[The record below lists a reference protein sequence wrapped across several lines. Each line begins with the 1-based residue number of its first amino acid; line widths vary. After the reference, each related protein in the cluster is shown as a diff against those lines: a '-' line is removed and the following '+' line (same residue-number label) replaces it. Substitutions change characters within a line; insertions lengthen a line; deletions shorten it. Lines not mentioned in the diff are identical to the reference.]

1 MSRRFT
7 FLLTLCLVSGADAE
21 SFDRHD
27 GPQLMRAVY
36 DRHEQYPYVYEEQS
50 MIMIDQQGNKNTRK
64 LRRYS
69 RVNQDGTADFLL
81 LFDSPLEIKGVA
93 LLARRDPSGH
103 ARQSFYLP
111 AFGAQFLPAQTSHQS
126 RHDDNFLGTDY
137 SIENLVGDQLD
148 KVRHIRRDDVIIDET
163 AYYVV
168 DVHDIEQPETG
179 PVRRH
184 YIRMDTLFI
193 TRTDHF
199 DELGRLH
206 KRQTNHDLV
215 NVHGQSWRANML
227 MMENHQ
233 QRHRTVIKID
243 RRVFSADYVPED
255 VFSEAWILANQ
266 RPLEDDG
273 VSL

>member
-7 FLLTLCLVSGADAE
+7 FLLILCLISGADAE
-21 SFDRHD
+21 SFDGHD

-93 LLARRDPSGH
+93 LLARRDPSGY

-111 AFGAQFLPAQTSHQS
+111 AFGAQFLAAQTSHQS

-148 KVRHIRRDDVIIDET
+148 MVRQIRRDDVIIDET

-168 DVHDIEQPETG
+168 DVHDIEQPKTG

-184 YIRMDTLFI
+184 YIRTDTLFI
-193 TRTDHF
+193 SRTDHF
-199 DELGRLH
+199 DEMGRLH

-233 QRHRTVIKID
+233 QGHRTVIKID
-243 RRVFSADYVPED
+243 RRVFSADYVPKD

-266 RPLEDDG
+266 RPLDDDG

>member
-7 FLLTLCLVSGADAE
+7 FLLILCLISGADAE
-21 SFDRHD
+21 SFDGHD

-93 LLARRDPSGH
+93 LLARRDPSGYT
-103 ARQSFYLP
+103 RQSFYLP
-111 AFGAQFLPAQTSHQS
+111 AFGAQFLHAQTSHQR

-148 KVRHIRRDDVIIDET
+148 MVRQIRRDDVIIDET

-184 YIRMDTLFI
+184 YIRTDTLFI
-193 TRTDHF
+193 SRTDHF
-199 DELGRLH
+199 DEMGRLH

-233 QRHRTVIKID
+233 QGHRTVIKID
-243 RRVFSADYVPED
+243 RRVFSADYVPKD

-266 RPLEDDG
+266 RPLDDDG